1 MDCLASGAARRLTPR
16 IGDLLADLNQA
27 EGPTTNYIACY
38 LLQLMTPKDYS
49 PPADLLRDRIVLITG
64 SSDGIGRALAKAVAR
79 VGAHVILHGRNVKR
93 LEAVYDEIVA
103 ANHPRPSIVPLDF
116 EKAGPK
122 EFDQLIAAIGK
133 EFGRLD
139 GLVHNAG
146 MLGERAP
153 IEHYD
158 VGKWMRTLH
167 VNTNVPFV
175 LTQQCMPLLRK
186 SSDPSIVFTSSGVVP
201 RPRAYWGAYLVS
213 KWASDG
219 LMHMLA
225 DELESQPAMRVNSV
239 NPGKV
244 RTNMR
249 LQAYPAE
256 DRGALADPE
265 SVVSPYLFLLGPDSR
280 GVTGQVVDCQ

>member
-1 MDCLASGAARRLTPR
+1 MACMACRAPRGLSTPAS
-16 IGDLLADLNQA
+16 
-27 EGPTTNYIACY
+27 TTNT
-38 LLQLMTPKDYS
+38 LMNPKDYK
-49 PPADLLRDRIVLITG
+49 PAADALHDRVILITG
-64 SSDGIGRALAKAVAR
+64 ASDGIGRALAKAAAAHGAR
-79 VGAHVILHGRNVKR
+79 VILHGRNVKR
-93 LEAVYDEIVA
+93 LETVYDAIVNA
-103 ANHPRPSIVPLDF
+103 SGPRPSIVPLDF
-116 EKAGPK
+116 EKAGPNDF
-122 EFDQLIAAIGK
+122 EQLVTAIEK

-158 VGKWMRTLH
+158 VAKWMRTLH
-167 VNTNVPFV
+167 VNVNVPFV
-175 LTQQCMPLLRK
+175 LTQRCMPLLRL
-186 SSDPSIVFTSSGVVP
+186 STDPTIIFTSSGVVP

-225 DELESQPAMRVNSV
+225 DELESQPSMRVNSV

-256 DRGALADPE
+256 DRNTLPE
-265 SVVSPYLFLLGPDSR
+265 AESIVTPYLYLLSSESR
-280 GVTGQVVDCQ
+280 GVTGQVIDCQ